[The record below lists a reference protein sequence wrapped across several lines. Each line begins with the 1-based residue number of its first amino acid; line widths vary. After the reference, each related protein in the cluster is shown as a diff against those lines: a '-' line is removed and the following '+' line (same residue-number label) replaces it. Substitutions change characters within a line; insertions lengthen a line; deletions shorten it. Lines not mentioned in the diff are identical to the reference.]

1 MLRAV
6 KGSNP
11 TPGEYY
17 AFSGGHTWSI
27 VGEHF
32 DNTTFCIPLVPAYIQ
47 LALVCTRVVAVI
59 LYMTTNYMNTSRMMT
74 SLAYLASLQLQLRC
88 LLVVVSGTLSV
99 TNRIMLEP
107 A

>member
-1 MLRAV
+1 MRLTRSHKQVMLRAV

-59 LYMTTNYMNTSRMMT
+59 LYMTTNFMNTSRIE
-74 SLAYLASLQLQLRC
+74 SNAVKYGN
-88 LLVVVSGTLSV
+88 GTRRLDDA
-99 TNRIMLEP
+99 NDN
-107 A
+107 